1 MAIYLPTHGVEM
13 PNWFSVGSI
22 SGLIFAVLL
31 FACSLLSMSMT
42 ISSLFTDSK
51 LSAQVGPLMLLFP
64 SSIAMA
70 IVVSKLAPN
79 MEILA
84 NNKVME
90 ECCLVGS
97 TCCDPD
103 YIPQEIKSADA
114 IYCGYFIPHFPFTV
128 AMLDFFFEDGAK
140 NLLGLS
146 SSVAYMCLGICS
158 VFYYFLYE
166 YLDAIIPNAY
176 GIKKGCCCC
185 LTYCRKKK
193 VTFDEVDDQLEEMG
207 MNKKHN
213 ESLISEHR

>member
-1 MAIYLPTHGVEM
+1 
-13 PNWFSVGSI
+13 
-22 SGLIFAVLL
+22 
-31 FACSLLSMSMT
+31 
-42 ISSLFTDSK
+42 
-51 LSAQVGPLMLLFP
+51 MLLFP

-103 YIPQEIKSADA
+103 YIPKEIKSADT

-146 SSVAYMCLGICS
+146 SSVAYMCLGICT

-213 ESLISEHR
+213 ESLISEHRPLDDDDDGSMIIEPQNPDILKDLENADLRASKEEAHGQGFGMRQSVML